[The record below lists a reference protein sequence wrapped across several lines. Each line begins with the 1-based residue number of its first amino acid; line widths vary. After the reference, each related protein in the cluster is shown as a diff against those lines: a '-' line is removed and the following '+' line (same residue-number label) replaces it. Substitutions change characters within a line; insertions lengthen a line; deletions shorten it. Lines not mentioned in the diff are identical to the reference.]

1 MAQVNFRIDDETK
14 RRADKLFADLG
25 MTMSGAITIFIKRSL
40 DYQGLP
46 FAVQK
51 RDPSAPPMAELLRR
65 IDDVEH
71 GRNCH
76 EHTDEEV
83 ERLIAEAEALQNAKR
98 RTRSKHRDTER
109 SSARRRR
116 SA

>member
-14 RRADKLFADLG
+14 RQAEELFGQMGLS
-25 MTMSGAITIFIKRSL
+25 MSGAIMVFIKQSINE
-40 DYQGLP
+40 QGIP
-46 FAVQK
+46 FKVHVPENILTK
-51 RDPSAPPMAELLRR
+51 DELLRR

-76 EHTDEEV
+76 VHTDEEMD
-83 ERLIAEAEALQNAKR
+83 RLIAEAEKR
-98 RTRSKHRDTER
+98 QDAQKRTKATRRPPCRT
-109 SSARRRR
+109 ARQRR